1 MASTEMKSKVEQLDS
16 NQTAFFRGYI
26 QALGFT
32 GRQETPED
40 VDNPAFD
47 DESAFICQDDF
58 DSNWDVWQ
66 EIQDIIS
73 DSDLQQILD
82 DIAGFLGGEYDGQTV
97 EQLIEGDT
105 DMPGNFEQA
114 GTDFCFTRN
123 GEGAGFW
130 DGDWSNGGSLTEIA
144 KPFGSFN
151 LVVCRD
157 DDGDLTAV
165 YFHG

>member
-16 NQTAFFRGYI
+16 NSSAFFRGYI

-32 GRQETPED
+32 GRTEGSPDDSCDE
-40 VDNPAFD
+40 PAF
-47 DESAFICQDDF
+47 EGSGDF
-58 DSNWDVWQ
+58 DSNWDVWG
-66 EIQDIIS
+66 EIQNVIS
-73 DSDLQQILD
+73 DSDLQQVLD

-97 EQLIEGDT
+97 EQLIENDTLSGD
-105 DMPGNFEQA
+105 DFEQA

-130 DGDWSNGGSLTEIA
+130 DGDWSNGDSLTA
-144 KPFGSFN
+144 VSKPFGSFN